1 MKKIFQVMGLFTL
14 ICVSFFVTEKTVS
27 VIKEQDEV
35 MIKIDSIKDSYRVDS
50 VDAFI
55 SGNTIIPGVMGREVD
70 VDKSYINIKRMGYF
84 DDKFLIYKDV
94 LPSVSISNNYDKYIN
109 RGNPS
114 KNSVSLVFVLKSDDK
129 INLLRN
135 ILKDTKVNYYVDID
149 YLNNN
154 LKLVKELGSES
165 EIYNYGY
172 LGNYSESL
180 LIFGNN
186 LIMRNT
192 NNSSDFCL
200 SKDFSADVIKV
211 CAGVKNHT
219 IIPNIIVD
227 SNPYSEVKNNI
238 VSGSIILMEINDT
251 VLGEISNII
260 NFITSKGYK
269 IVGLS
274 ELLSEA

>member
-1 MKKIFQVMGLFTL
+1 MGLFTL